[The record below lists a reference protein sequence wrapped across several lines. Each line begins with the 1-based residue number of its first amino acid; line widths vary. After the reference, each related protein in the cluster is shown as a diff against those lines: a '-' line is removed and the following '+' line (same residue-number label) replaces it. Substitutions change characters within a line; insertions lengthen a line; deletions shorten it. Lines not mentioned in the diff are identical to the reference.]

1 MSILDLPIEN
11 QKAIAASLGV
21 PFADWQR
28 QVRRD
33 LATVEHHQKPTRRTV
48 VSARAKLIQAR
59 MDSETPRMPVIIR
72 LS

>member
-1 MSILDLPIEN
+1 MSILDLPLEN

-33 LATVEHHQKPTRRTV
+33 LATVKSHPKPKRSTV
-48 VSARAKLIQAR
+48 ISARSQLIQAR
-59 MDSETPRMPVIIR
+59 MDSETPSKPVIIR